1 MAQVHT
7 NTLSRHKRTAVAVLP
22 DHNRVVEAV
31 RALHAAGFGNEQISV
46 LAKDDAIVRDTVQT
60 IGVLDG
66 QTIEAADDLAEESI
80 PKGRDE
86 VGGMAIGAGVG
97 FVLSFTAIA
106 IPGFGEFLLAAG
118 PLALAVN
125 ALTTSAAG
133 VGLGALVGALMDERG
148 TEDHRDLYK
157 KALEQG
163 KWLLVVHGDNAQI
176 DQAAQVLKGAGAFE
190 HLDTF

>member
-1 MAQVHT
+1 MAQMHVST
-7 NTLSRHKRTAVAVLP
+7 RSRHKRTAVAILP
-22 DHNRVVEAV
+22 DHTRVVEAV
-31 RALHAAGFGNEQISV
+31 RALHAAGFGNDQISI
-46 LAKDDAIVRDTVQT
+46 LAKDDQTVRETVDQ
-60 IGVLDG
+60 IGVLNG
-66 QTIEAADDLAEESI
+66 AEIEAADDLAEESI

-97 FVLSFTAIA
+97 FVISFTAIA

-148 TEDHRDLYK
+148 TEAHRDLYK
-157 KALEQG
+157 NALEKGQ
-163 KWLLVVHGDNAQI
+163 WLLVVHGDNAQI
-176 DQAAQVLKGAGAFE
+176 DQAAQVLRTGSLE